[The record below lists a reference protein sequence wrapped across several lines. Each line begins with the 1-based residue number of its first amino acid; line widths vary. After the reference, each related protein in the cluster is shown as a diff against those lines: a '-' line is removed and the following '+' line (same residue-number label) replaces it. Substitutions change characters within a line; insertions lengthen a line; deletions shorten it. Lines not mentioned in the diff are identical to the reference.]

1 MKNCS
6 TVSNPLRTNIPLTP
20 DALQNIF
27 KLLMSQKLVSL
38 PKYNGLD
45 AFSVGTKYRNS
56 ARDGSVLP
64 WNGALSTGN
73 VQNCSVIVRKQLV
86 PV

>member
-6 TVSNPLRTNIPLTP
+6 TVSNPLRTNIRDTP

-27 KLLMSQKLVSL
+27 KLLILQKLVWLSIQ
-38 PKYNGLD
+38 YGLD

-64 WNGALSTGN
+64 
-73 VQNCSVIVRKQLV
+73 
-86 PV
+86 

>member
-6 TVSNPLRTNIPLTP
+6 TVSNPLRTNIPNTP

-27 KLLMSQKLVSL
+27 KLIILQKLVWLS
-38 PKYNGLD
+38 KHYGLD
-45 AFSVGTKYRNS
+45 AFAVGTKYQNS

-64 WNGALSTGN
+64 
-73 VQNCSVIVRKQLV
+73 
-86 PV
+86 